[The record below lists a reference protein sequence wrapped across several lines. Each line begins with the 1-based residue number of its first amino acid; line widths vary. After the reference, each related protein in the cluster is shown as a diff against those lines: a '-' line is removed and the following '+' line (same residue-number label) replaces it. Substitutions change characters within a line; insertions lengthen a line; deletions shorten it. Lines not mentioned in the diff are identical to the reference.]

1 MQDIPDTL
9 PDLAHHEGYR
19 LNVTAN
25 PKRMRAVFNGQTIA
39 DSGDVLVL
47 HETNYPPVYYFPRDD
62 VVMQYLQPVDHL
74 THCPFKGDASYWLLN
89 VGERQVANAAW
100 SYPQPYDEA
109 AVVKDHIAFYW
120 DKIDAWFE
128 DDEPMPPPERPADSV
143 ANPLITWLLEKAWQP
158 QSIPE
163 LLKALSKALD
173 EADFPVWRTRL
184 LIQTLNPLLFAHG
197 YTWQRGVEEIAEF
210 QATHAGRDLPQ
221 YQNSPF
227 AAIINGEG
235 GIRRRLE
242 GSNARLDFPI
252 LTELV
257 AEGATDYVAVPMRFS
272 DGQIN
277 ILVLVSD
284 APGGFRTDQL
294 SHLYQVL
301 ANLSRLLEAH
311 AQRNSSRSLLQTY
324 LGQDAGGMVMEGLVK
339 RGDAEEVDAIILMSD
354 LRDSTVLAEKLAK
367 DDYLAAL
374 NDYYDCVAGAVIDN
388 GGDVLKFIGD
398 AVLAIFPIG
407 DQAGDSASAYDRAFT
422 ALTDANQR
430 MAVINAEREARGHT
444 ALRFGTGVH
453 SGQLTFGNVGT
464 PGRLDFTVIGT
475 GVNQTARI
483 ASLCKTLGEA
493 VIVSDAVAAKTS
505 ADLKS
510 LGHHELRGIREP
522 QELFTLC

>member
-1 MQDIPDTL
+1 MQDIPDPR
-9 PDLAHHEGYR
+9 PDLAHHDGYR
-19 LNVTAN
+19 LKVTAN
-25 PKRMRAVFNGQTIA
+25 PNRMRAVFNGKTIA
-39 DSGDVLVL
+39 DSDDVLVMR
-47 HETNYPPVYYFPRDD
+47 ETNYPPVYYFPWTD
-62 VVMQYLQPVDHL
+62 VDMQYLQPVEHL
-74 THCPFKGDASYWLLN
+74 THCPFKGDAKYWSLS
-89 VGERQVANAAW
+89 VDQRQVPNAAW
-100 SYPQPYDEA
+100 SYVEPYDEA

-120 DKIDAWFE
+120 DEIDAWFE
-128 DDEPMPPPERPADSV
+128 NDQPMAAPERSAERE
-143 ANPLITWLLEKAWQP
+143 ANPLIAWLLEKAWQP

-163 LLKALSKALD
+163 LLTTLSKALA

-197 YTWQRGVEEIAEF
+197 YTWQRDVDEIEEF
-210 QATHAGRDLPQ
+210 QATHAGRSSPQ
-221 YQNSPF
+221 YQDSPF
-227 AAIINGEG
+227 AAIIKGEG

-252 LTELV
+252 LAELV

-294 SHLYQVL
+294 GHLYQVL

-354 LRDSTVLAEKLAK
+354 LRDSTELTETLTK

-398 AVLAIFPIG
+398 AVLAIFPID
-407 DQAGDSASAYDRAFT
+407 DQSAASTSAYDRAFA

-430 MAVINAEREARGHT
+430 IAVINTEREALGSP

-464 PGRLDFTVIGT
+464 PGRLDFTVIGS

-483 ASLCKTLGEA
+483 ASLCKTLGES
-493 VIVSDAVAAKTS
+493 VIVSETVAAKTS
-505 ADLKS
+505 AKLKS